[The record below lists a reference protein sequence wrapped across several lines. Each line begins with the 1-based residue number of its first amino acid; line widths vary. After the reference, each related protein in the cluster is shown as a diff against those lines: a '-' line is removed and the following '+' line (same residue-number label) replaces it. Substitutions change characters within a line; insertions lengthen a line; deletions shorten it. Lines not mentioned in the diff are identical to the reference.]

1 MVGEMKN
8 QEFQKII
15 ALRDIDSIYMKQF
28 LLLDNEIP
36 EVNEIKNGYSNP
48 LILSNIITM
57 RLMQLQEII

>member
-1 MVGEMKN
+1 MKN